1 MRRDAAICSLLS
13 MLNTICD
20 FLDDFLKIKEIEDYP
35 HALNGLQLENDGR
48 VTKVG
53 AAVDAS
59 EVTIELAIKENV
71 DLLVVHHGLFWGGLN
86 RITGAYHRKLRV
98 SIAANLAVY
107 SAHLPLDLHTEVGN
121 NILLANALHLPVVE
135 PLSYNTERLGVSV
148 STELDFRELV
158 NRLRGVLG
166 RDPWVCA
173 SGPEKVRHVGIVTG
187 AAGNLLQKVVAQG
200 IDTFVTGEGPHHTFA
215 LAEELRVNLVYGGH
229 YATETF
235 GVRALAAKVAAR
247 FDLPWCFVDHPSG
260 L

>member
-1 MRRDAAICSLLS
+1 
-13 MLNTICD
+13 MLHTICE

-86 RITGAYHRKLRV
+86 RITGAYHRKLRL

-121 NILLANALHLPVVE
+121 NILLANALRLPVVE
-135 PLSYNTERLGVSV
+135 PLSYNTDKTERLGVTV

-158 NRLRGVLG
+158 NRIRGVLG
-166 RDPWVCA
+166 TDPWVCA
-173 SGPEKVRHVGIVTG
+173 SGPEKVRRVGIVTG

-235 GVRALAAKVAAR
+235 GVRALAAKIAAR